1 MFLVSRRRPR
11 IIRYFLFAVV
21 IVPILDFLWSYQSAY
36 PLVHFTASAQHV
48 KNTRS
53 VFIASSVWNSGSLL
67 QDHWIPSLLQVAG
80 DLKAAN
86 ISVFISIYE
95 NGSWDSTKSVLKQ
108 LKQTLEGK
116 GIPHE
121 IVIDDISHNE
131 IIGKNASSAGWLST
145 AHGKEMRRIPY
156 LATVRN
162 EALKPL
168 RSLTDSGTSFDK
180 LVFINDVVFQKAA
193 DVMTLLNTRDGQYAA
208 ACALDFLNPPWN
220 RVDAKTR
227 GLHPPGMYDD
237 FATRDSDSNII
248 ASHLYPYFSS
258 KLSIAFD
265 AAPFQDPTRPLRFRG
280 IPDSLAQLHV
290 EASECCTIHFDNP
303 LSTSRGV
310 WINPAVRV
318 GYSPAA
324 YNAVSAVQGGDDK
337 SIWPTKS
344 ELRWGYWSSKWVW
357 WLRDPGRRLSV
368 WKTRYRIHR
377 WQRDHAQEKEP
388 ALSCGS
394 DLAMVLTPNGWAM
407 RGARFE

>member
-21 IVPILDFLWSYQSAY
+21 IVPILDFLWSY
-36 PLVHFTASAQHV
+36 H
-48 KNTRS
+48 

-95 NGSWDSTKSVLKQ
+95 NGSWDSTKSVLQQ

-121 IVIDDISHNE
+121 IVIDDISHKE
-131 IIGKNASSAGWLST
+131 IIGKNASSVGWLST

-168 RSLTDSGTSFDK
+168 GSLTGSGTSFDK

-193 DVMTLLNTRDGQYAA
+193 DVMTLLNTRDGKYAA

-220 RVDAKTR
+220 RVDTKTK

-237 FATRDSDSNII
+237 FATRDSDGNII

-258 KLSIAFD
+258 
-265 AAPFQDPTRPLRFRG
+265 
-280 IPDSLAQLHV
+280 
-290 EASECCTIHFDNP
+290 
-303 LSTSRGV
+303 
-310 WINPAVRV
+310 
-318 GYSPAA
+318 
-324 YNAVSAVQGGDDK
+324 
-337 SIWPTKS
+337 
-344 ELRWGYWSSKWVW
+344 
-357 WLRDPGRRLSV
+357 RLSSRAMRLGNDV
-368 WKTRYRIHR
+368 PVQSCWNGIGSGVSTPGTFLIVDEYSC
-377 WQRDHAQEKEP
+377 
-388 ALSCGS
+388 LSCRAIPRP
-394 DLAMVLTPNGWAM
+394 DQALKIPRHTRLAGPAS
-407 RGARFE
+407 R